1 MNEKQVQSVQRRIF
15 RTFKS
20 WKDPHTDVALA
31 DTQQIQGIE
40 ISPDGEVQLAIT
52 PQRPHCPCCLF
63 DLRDLREKIAA
74 TKGRDIKSKI
84 SNLGRNKEFHINDYR
99 LTQITFS
106 LR

>member
-40 ISPDGEVQLAIT
+40 ISPNGEVQLAIT

-63 DLRDLREKIAA
+63 DLRDLREKISGIKGVTAVRLRVIGVPAA
-74 TKGRDIKSKI
+74 ERWTRVL
-84 SNLGRNKEFHINDYR
+84 NP
-99 LTQITFS
+99 Q
-106 LR
+106 